1 MITTLVLIASLSI
14 ADHSGNPDYIQ
25 ACQQD
30 PQVRQWV
37 DTDIKMRRFQNDV
50 RMIRAMDYI
59 AKQQQRYASRALYS
73 QFLLD
78 EMIKAEESYFSSL
91 LVIQRN
97 EVRIR
102 NGKIKATLDEK
113 VNFCKGVI
121 QAEVSYYHHLDAKRH
136 YIER

>member
-1 MITTLVLIASLSI
+1 MISMILLAVMSVEQYQSNDA
-14 ADHSGNPDYIQ
+14 YIQ

-30 PQVRQWV
+30 PQVNEWV
-37 DTDIKMRRFQNDV
+37 NTDIKSRRLQTDI

-59 AKQQQRYASRALYS
+59 NKQQQRYASRALYS

-78 EMIKAEESYFSSL
+78 EMIKAEESFFSSL
-91 LVIQRN
+91 LDIQRN
-97 EVRIR
+97 PVRIR

-121 QAEVSYYHHLDAKRH
+121 QAEVSYWHHQDAKQH